1 MSSPFDNIRINEK
14 IQAPSVRFID
24 ANGEMI
30 GVMSPKEALKAAYDA
45 GVDLVE
51 ISPNADPPVCKAL
64 DFGKYKFELQK
75 KKVEEKKKQKIVLIK
90 EIKLKPRIGE
100 NDYQVKLKAAIKF
113 LEDGDKVKMN
123 MRFRGREVSHSE
135 FGMNLVMRFIA
146 DLAPYG
152 EPNST
157 YPRLENMQINLT
169 FSSLKK

>member
-14 IQAPSVRFID
+14 IQAASVRFIN
-24 ANGEMI
+24 ANGDMI
-30 GVMSPKEALKAAYDA
+30 GVISPREALKLAYDA
-45 GVDLVE
+45 GLDLVE

-75 KKVEEKKKQKIVLIK
+75 KKVEEKKKQKVTAIK

-100 NDYQVKLKAAIKF
+100 NDYLVKLKAAIKF
-113 LEDGDKVKMN
+113 LEEEDKVKLN

-135 FGMNLVMRFIA
+135 FGMNLILRMIQ

-152 EPNST
+152 EPNV
-157 YPRLENMQINLT
+157 PPKLENMQINLT
-169 FSSLKK
+169 FSPLKK

>member
-1 MSSPFDNIRINEK
+1 MSSPFDTIRINEK

-24 ANGEMI
+24 ANGEML
-30 GVMSPKEALKAAYDA
+30 GVMSPRDALKMAYDA
-45 GVDLVE
+45 GLDLVE

-75 KKVEEKKKQKIVLIK
+75 KKVEEKKKQKVVSIK

-135 FGMNLVMRFIA
+135 FGMNLVLRMIE

-152 EPNST
+152 EPNAH
-157 YPRLENMQINLT
+157 PKLENMQINLT

>member
-1 MSSPFDNIRINEK
+1 MSSSFDNIRINEK
-14 IQAPSVRFID
+14 IQALSIRFID
-24 ANGEMI
+24 AHGEML
-30 GVMSPKEALKAAYDA
+30 GVMSPRDALKLAYDA
-45 GVDLVE
+45 GLDLVE

-75 KKVEEKKKQKIVLIK
+75 KKVEEKKKQKIVSIK
-90 EIKLKPRIGE
+90 EVKLKPRIGE

-113 LEDGDKVKMN
+113 LEDGDKVKLN

-135 FGMNLVMRFIA
+135 FGMSLVLRMIE

-152 EPNST
+152 EPNMQ
-157 YPRLENMQINLT
+157 PKLENMQINLT